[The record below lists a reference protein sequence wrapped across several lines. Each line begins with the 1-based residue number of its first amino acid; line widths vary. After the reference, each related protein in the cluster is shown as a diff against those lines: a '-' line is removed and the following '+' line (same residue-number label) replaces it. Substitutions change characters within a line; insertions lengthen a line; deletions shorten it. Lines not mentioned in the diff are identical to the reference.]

1 MSNKYIELLK
11 NRRSIYGIGKDVT
24 LADDAIVSLV
34 KEAVKES
41 PASFNSQ
48 TSRVVVLFNESHNKL
63 WSIVEDALRKEVPA
77 DAFEPTLAKLN
88 SFRSGYGTILFFEDT
103 DIVKNLQDSFPL
115 YADNFPVWSEQA
127 TGLTQANVWTAL
139 AQENI
144 GANLQHYNPVIDEA
158 VAAEWS
164 IPANWNLRAQM
175 VIGSIEAPAGEKE
188 YMEDSARFK
197 EFN

>member
-1 MSNKYIELLK
+1 M
-11 NRRSIYGIGKDVT
+11 T
-24 LADDAIVSLV
+24 
-34 KEAVKES
+34 
-41 PASFNSQ
+41 
-48 TSRVVVLFNESHNKL
+48 
-63 WSIVEDALRKEVPA
+63 EDALKPLTPA
-77 DAFEPTLAKLN
+77 EAFPNTQAKLQG
-88 SFRSGYGTILFFEDT
+88 FAAGAGTILFFEDT

-175 VIGSIEAPAGEKE
+175 VIGSIEAPAGEK
-188 YMEDSARFK
+188 RIHGR
-197 EFN
+197 

>member
-1 MSNKYIELLK
+1 MMK
-11 NRRSIYGIGKDVT
+11 NRRSIYALGENLPISKEEVT
-24 LADDAIVSLV
+24 ALV
-34 KEAVKES
+34 KEVVRES
-41 PASFNSQ
+41 PTAFNSQ
-48 TSRVVVLFNESHNKL
+48 TQRVVFLFGDAHKKL
-63 WSIVEDALRKEVPA
+63 WTMTEDALKPLTPA
-77 DAFEPTLAKLN
+77 EAFPNTQAKLQG
-88 SFRSGYGTILFFEDT
+88 FAAGAGTILFFEDT

>member
-1 MSNKYIELLK
+1 MSKFTEMMK
-11 NRRSIYGIGKDVT
+11 NRRSIYALGENLPISKEEVT
-24 LADDAIVSLV
+24 ALV
-34 KEAVKES
+34 KEVVRES
-41 PASFNSQ
+41 PTAFNSQ
-48 TSRVVVLFNESHNKL
+48 TQRVGFLFGDAHKKL
-63 WSIVEDALRKEVPA
+63 WAMTEDALKPLTPA
-77 DAFEPTLAKLN
+77 EAFPNTQAKLQG
-88 SFRSGYGTILFFEDT
+88 FAAGAGTILFFEDT

>member
-1 MSNKYIELLK
+1 MFLF
-11 NRRSIYGIGKDVT
+11 G
-24 LADDAIVSLV
+24 DAH
-34 KEAVKES
+34 K
-41 PASFNSQ
+41 
-48 TSRVVVLFNESHNKL
+48 KL
-63 WSIVEDALRKEVPA
+63 WAMTEDALKPLTPA
-77 DAFEPTLAKLN
+77 EAFPNTQAKLQG
-88 SFRSGYGTILFFEDT
+88 FAAGAGTILFFEDT

-175 VIGSIEAPAGEKE
+175 VIGSIEALAGEKE